1 MPYALPEALDPKN
14 TKSKLL
20 CDYLDSTPAMKKLF
34 NPVVVAAK
42 KLDPLFCNNIT
53 EFSADTLEEIGQLL
67 QSITAAEAPL
77 AEFLEASSKFR
88 IKFTPLSKA
97 ADTQKM
103 AIAALKGL
111 TELDQDGARMQNN
124 LKNARVLFTGKRIK
138 LVGLRG
144 LKLDD
149 VLSNAKL
156 LVAFR
161 AHCKEELSENA
172 LDYLVDYASDKVP
185 KTLADADEQLKR
197 LDLANISGGV
207 NTKLTDA
214 IDLFKTDLEFSVTD
228 SLKSQ
233 LKEMDKTDI
242 DMSPDSLWSDWETS
256 WKNAYLELHTLL
268 KKDTLSRFCS
278 SKEAAKAIA

>member
-185 KTLADADEQLKR
+185 KTLVDADEQLKR
-197 LDLANISGGV
+197 LALANISGGV

-256 WKNAYLELHTLL
+256 WKNAYLELYTLL

-278 SKEAAKAIA
+278 SKEAATAIA

>member
-88 IKFTPLSKA
+88 IKFTPLSKV

-124 LKNARVLFTGKRIK
+124 LKIARVLFTGKRIK

-256 WKNAYLELHTLL
+256 WKNAYLELYTLL

-278 SKEAAKAIA
+278 SKEAATAIA